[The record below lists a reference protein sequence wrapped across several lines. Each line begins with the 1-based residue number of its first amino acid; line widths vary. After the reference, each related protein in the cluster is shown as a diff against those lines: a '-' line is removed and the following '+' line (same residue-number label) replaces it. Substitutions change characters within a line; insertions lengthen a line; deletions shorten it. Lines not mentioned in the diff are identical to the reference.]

1 VGRIRKMGRWR
12 EQGGA
17 RGGRRREQSNDEEV
31 AGQHRSTGS
40 FLGSDLGRGGG
51 NFGNSG

>member
-1 VGRIRKMGRWR
+1 MTR
-12 EQGGA
+12 GGENKEDGTVA
-17 RGGRRREQSNDEEV
+17 RAGRRREQSNDEEV
-31 AGQHRSTGS
+31 AGQGRSTGS